1 MKLNHPKKISCRRDG
16 DCSGTKFVIKI
27 TLSLFRNKGY
37 PQNMNF

>member
-16 DCSGTKFVIKI
+16 DCSGTKFVVKI
-27 TLSLFRNKGY
+27 ALSLFRNKEY